1 MKKWKKTPK
10 DIILAQMCIY
20 HKKRYDYPRYKTW
33 QSIFFFFF
41 FFLRK
46 WKKSLDILYII
57 LNTCNTN
64 DNHMMHVSWDIDHDI
79 QNVLSFCNIFLPFLP
94 TSPNLPLSP
103 NNPENHYFEKMKKTW
118 RYCHFT
124 HVYQKWQLY
133 YVWLLRDRAPWQ
145 NFLSF

>member
-1 MKKWKKTPK
+1 MTNKNFCHLGHFFTFTPLTTQK
-10 DIILAQMCIY
+10 I
-20 HKKRYDYPRYKTW
+20 K
-33 QSIFFFFF
+33 S
-41 FFLRK
+41 LRK

-64 DNHMMHVSWDIDHDI
+64 DNHMMHVSWDIDHEI

-94 TSPNLPLSP
+94 ASPNLPLSP